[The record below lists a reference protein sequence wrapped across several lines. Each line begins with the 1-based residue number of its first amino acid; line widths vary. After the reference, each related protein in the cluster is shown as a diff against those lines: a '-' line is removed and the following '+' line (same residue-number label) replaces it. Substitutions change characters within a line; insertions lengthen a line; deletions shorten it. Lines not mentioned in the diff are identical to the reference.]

1 METHA
6 EKLLKCELCDYRTNS
21 KTDLKDHI
29 MQNHTME
36 RPFKCD
42 QCDYAATNAHK
53 LKQHKAGFNLLS
65 YCHDFLKLNYGIT
78 KL

>member
-1 METHA
+1 MKTHA
-6 EKLLKCELCDYRTNS
+6 EKILKCELCDYRTNY
-21 KTDLKDHI
+21 KAELKDHT

-53 LKQHKAGFNLLS
+53 LKRHKAGFKGFVFHS
-65 YCHDFLKLNYGIT
+65 
-78 KL
+78 